1 MSTTSSEKPTKRRS
15 DDLELPFEEPHK
27 SRRLD
32 FMKYAIRLDPKAY
45 EFLVN
50 QSALA
55 YLFFSIGNPLKAAVA
70 YEDFLGLCSRSHWS
84 TSIIEGGQLVIIQS
98 IFNLTR
104 CYLALGQSD
113 KAQDTLQEL
122 WDPTSTKSISFG
134 HSLFSELAWLYYEVK
149 DACSKPATKLSQPKG
164 L

>member
-1 MSTTSSEKPTKRRS
+1 MLITYAIKKQ
-15 DDLELPFEEPHK
+15 
-27 SRRLD
+27 
-32 FMKYAIRLDPKAY
+32 KYAIRLDPKAY

-149 DACSKPATKLSQPKG
+149 DACSKVSQVTKHVIWYISLTGCFSFRG
-164 L
+164 VASD